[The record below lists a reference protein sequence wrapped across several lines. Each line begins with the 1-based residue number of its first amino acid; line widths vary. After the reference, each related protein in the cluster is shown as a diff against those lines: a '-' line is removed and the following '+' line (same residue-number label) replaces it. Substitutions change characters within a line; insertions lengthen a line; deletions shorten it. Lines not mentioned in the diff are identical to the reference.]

1 MHRLKLQRGA
11 VASGGIPMQ
20 LIGSSLG
27 TLVVAMIYYAYRDRT
42 LRQDQRVRMLRE
54 RVTYM
59 LWIMATH
66 VN

>member
-1 MHRLKLQRGA
+1 
-11 VASGGIPMQ
+11 MQ